1 MDKIDGGAALN
12 GLTDTDS
19 RRAFPRHELGA
30 GDCDMR
36 RPGLSSRHADVRI
49 MLTAR
54 VAAASATALTLF
66 ALTVHA
72 HDSGGGTSRVAAI
85 MVAFALPSV
94 IGMGA
99 AGHIADQHDSR
110 SVLVL
115 SGAAQVCAVG
125 ALTLGGAPWVIYA
138 LVLVAQLA
146 QTIGGPTWSA
156 LLPMVTGD
164 DDYGR
169 VVATQ
174 QGAVALAGIVAAGV
188 GGLVAAT
195 WGTIAVLWAATACC
209 AVLTACGALVRA
221 RRGGSGTA
229 SGSVWSG
236 LGRSMFS
243 PAGVRLLREDAVV
256 WPLLTSLLVALLL
269 LESVNVAEVFLIRDT
284 LHGTAGDFGVVQ
296 ALSGAGAVGG
306 AWAAGRVRTQ
316 RARFRTVGGAMAA
329 SGAFMAAAGTAPNT
343 ALAGIAF
350 ALIGFAIALANGT
363 FFPALMLRTPDSRRG
378 AVNAAAMGMGR
389 AATMGGLAVGAGAGA
404 LVGPRT
410 MFAGAGALIAVTC
423 CLVVARVWS
432 ATRSLHDDPVAQSAS

>member
-1 MDKIDGGAALN
+1 MDKITGGAVLN

-19 RRAFPRHELGA
+19 RRGCLREMGT
-30 GDCDMR
+30 GECDVR
-36 RPGLSSRHADVRI
+36 GPSLPSRHRDVRI

-72 HDSGGGTSRVAAI
+72 HDSGGGTARVAAI

-110 SVLVL
+110 TVLVL
-115 SGAAQVCAVG
+115 CGAAQVCAVG
-125 ALTLGGAPWVIYA
+125 ALTLGGAPWVTYA

-146 QTIGGPTWSA
+146 QTIAYPTWSA

-174 QGAVALAGIVAAGV
+174 QGAVALAGIVAAGA

-195 WGTIAVLWAATACC
+195 WGTVAVIWTATACC
-209 AVLTACGALVRA
+209 AVLTASGALVRA
-221 RRGGSGTA
+221 RRGGSGTSA
-229 SGSVWSG
+229 GSVWSG
-236 LGRSMFS
+236 LGRSMFA
-243 PAGVRLLREDAVV
+243 PAGLRRLREDALV

-284 LHGTAGDFGVVQ
+284 LHGSAGVFGVVQ
-296 ALSGAGAVGG
+296 ALSGAGAVVG

-316 RARFRTVGGAMAA
+316 RARLRTVGAAMAA
-329 SGAFMAAAGTAPNT
+329 SGAFMAGAGAAPNA
-343 ALAGIAF
+343 ALAGVAF

-363 FFPALMLRTPDSRRG
+363 FFPALMLRTPDARRG

-404 LVGPRT
+404 LVGTPGHVRRSWCADRRHLLPGIRPR
-410 MFAGAGALIAVTC
+410 
-423 CLVVARVWS
+423 LVR
-432 ATRSLHDDPVAQSAS
+432 DPVTA